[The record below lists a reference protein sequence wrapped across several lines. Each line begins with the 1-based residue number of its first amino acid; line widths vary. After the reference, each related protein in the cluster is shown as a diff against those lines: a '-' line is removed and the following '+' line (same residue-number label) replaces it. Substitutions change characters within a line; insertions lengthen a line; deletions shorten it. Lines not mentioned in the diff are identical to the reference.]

1 MENSFFPCEPTFCLT
16 ISATN
21 SYDISTIDCILD
33 GIIEF
38 FLTEKIVVKLIR
50 KTAIS
55 MKSAEFVNEIS

>member
-1 MENSFFPCEPTFCLT
+1 MENSFFLANQHFVLPYPQQIRMT
-16 ISATN
+16 
-21 SYDISTIDCILD
+21 TIDCILD